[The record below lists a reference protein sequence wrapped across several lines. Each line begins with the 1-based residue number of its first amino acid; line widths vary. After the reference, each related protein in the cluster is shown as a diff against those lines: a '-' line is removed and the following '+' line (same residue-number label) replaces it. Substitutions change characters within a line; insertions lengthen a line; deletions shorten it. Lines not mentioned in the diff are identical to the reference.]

1 MDWNDLTDEEKEGKR
16 IFNRMR
22 ISAMHNRNLIDRE
35 FDYIFGSRIGPIDFD
50 FREEPYR
57 AGHFSGVARGKVSV
71 NGHVVRRIHGQ
82 SGDVLSRK
90 RRRLTKRKF
99 LRKIRWAK

>member
-1 MDWNDLTDEEKEGKR
+1 MDNHPELTEEQKEERR
-16 IFNRMR
+16 IFHRMR
-22 ISAMHNRNLIDRE
+22 LAALHNGNLLDRE
-35 FDYIFGSRIGPIDFD
+35 FDKIFGWDCWGPIDFD

-57 AGHFSGVARGKVSV
+57 AGHLETGKVSV

-90 RRRLTKRKF
+90 RRRLTKRRF

>member
-35 FDYIFGSRIGPIDFD
+35 FDYIFGSRMGPIDFS

-57 AGHFSGVARGKVSV
+57 ATHLKSGRVSV

-99 LRKIRWAK
+99 LRKIKWAK

>member
-1 MDWNDLTDEEKEGKR
+1 MDWNDLTDEEKEEKR
-16 IFNRMR
+16 IFHRMR
-22 ISAMHNRNLIDRE
+22 LSALHNGNLIDRE
-35 FDYIFGSRIGPIDFD
+35 FDYIFGSRMGPIDFN
-50 FREEPYR
+50 FTEEPYR
-57 AGHFSGVARGKVSV
+57 ASHLESGKVSV